1 MSEDIKVFR
10 TITGE
15 DIVAEVVDN
24 ENWLHGGYYYVKNP
38 AVINLTD
45 TETSIRVGLTPYLPF
60 AKGPIKLHIHSLSA
74 EAELDPDMIKEYK
87 RVFSPIVVPESKII
101 LK

>member
-15 DIVAEVVDN
+15 DLVAEIVDTKYG
-24 ENWLHGGYYYVKNP
+24 EYYYVKNP

-87 RVFSPIVVPESKII
+87 RVFSPIVVPRFIC
-101 LK
+101 LRLLL